1 MGKQITRRTFIV
13 GAGSILALGYLSWER
28 LVPGLLPGSGAAS
41 QADGGAAA
49 TGGAAAGQAPP
60 PPTVECDYIFRQGLI
75 SDGSG
80 SKAQPGDVGVKGKEI
95 VAIGDFQAAPGAV
108 TIDARGLIICPGFI
122 DPHTH
127 TEDYL
132 SRGGGAAMQ
141 LLQGVTTH
149 LGGNCGTSVDGVGAF
164 LDGIN
169 KAGINLGL
177 LAGYKNLRRAAVA
190 KEGRAARPNEVAA
203 MQEKLATM
211 LQEGAFGLSVGLEYW
226 PQTFATTGELVDL
239 CQVLREKGGFYA
251 THIRSESDRVLEAA
265 AEAITIGQQAGV
277 PVQYSHI
284 KASFQRNWGKMQRI
298 LSLVDDAR
306 RGGLDITADV
316 YGYTFSSW
324 DLGSS
329 RDSLSEDDLQLA
341 LQHPA
346 VMIGSDSGLDAQ
358 GRAVHPR
365 AYGNYPRILRRYALD
380 KKVITLEQA
389 IHKMTA
395 MPAQRLGLKDR
406 GLLAP
411 GYKADIV
418 AFDPEAIAD
427 RATRT
432 NPNQT
437 AAGVRWVLVNG
448 QVAVKEGQVTGTMAG
463 EVLRRN

>member
-1 MGKQITRRTFIV
+1 
-13 GAGSILALGYLSWER
+13 
-28 LVPGLLPGSGAAS
+28 
-41 QADGGAAA
+41 
-49 TGGAAAGQAPP
+49 
-60 PPTVECDYIFRQGLI
+60 
-75 SDGSG
+75 
-80 SKAQPGDVGVKGKEI
+80 
-95 VAIGDFQAAPGAV
+95 
-108 TIDARGLIICPGFI
+108 
-122 DPHTH
+122 
-127 TEDYL
+127 
-132 SRGGGAAMQ
+132 
-141 LLQGVTTH
+141 
-149 LGGNCGTSVDGVGAF
+149 
-164 LDGIN
+164 
-169 KAGINLGL
+169 
-177 LAGYKNLRRAAVA
+177 
-190 KEGRAARPNEVAA
+190 